1 MMRISKH
8 IRKSLSTRLSLW
20 IVLFAALIF
29 IIAMGFLFYESREA
43 IRKEAIHHAT
53 QILDNT
59 AERVN
64 TILTKVEVAT
74 NNTDWLAARH
84 LDAPDSMFVYTKRIL
99 MNNPELNGCSI
110 SFEPYFF
117 KDRGRFFSAYSQ
129 NKNGNIITT

>member
-29 IIAMGFLFYESREA
+29 IIAMGFLFNESREA

-64 TILTKVEVAT
+64 TILTK
-74 NNTDWLAARH
+74 L
-84 LDAPDSMFVYTKRIL
+84 LDR
-99 MNNPELNGCSI
+99 
-110 SFEPYFF
+110 
-117 KDRGRFFSAYSQ
+117 
-129 NKNGNIITT
+129 